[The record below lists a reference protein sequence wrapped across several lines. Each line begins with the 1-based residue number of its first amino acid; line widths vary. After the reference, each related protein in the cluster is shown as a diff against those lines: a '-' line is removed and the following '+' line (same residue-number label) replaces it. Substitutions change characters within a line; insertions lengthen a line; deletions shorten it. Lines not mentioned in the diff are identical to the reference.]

1 MFEFCYTINGV
12 RHCFPVAALIDNIDR
27 IIHRPPPNNFPEF
40 DLAVT
45 VLQLVQALQPAI
57 GNSEFANKLEIV
69 SRGFIKNV
77 QEGLP
82 KGVELHEVRP
92 QSAKAGQAA

>member
-1 MFEFCYTINGV
+1 MFEFCYTIHGV
-12 RHCFPVAALIDNIDR
+12 RRCFPVAALINDINR
-27 IIHRPPPNNFPEF
+27 IIHRPPPENMPEL

-45 VLQLVQALQPAI
+45 VLQLVQAIQPAI
-57 GNSEFANKLEIV
+57 GNSEFAAKLESV

-82 KGVELHEVRP
+82 KGVELHEVTQQTAR
-92 QSAKAGQAA
+92 AGQAA